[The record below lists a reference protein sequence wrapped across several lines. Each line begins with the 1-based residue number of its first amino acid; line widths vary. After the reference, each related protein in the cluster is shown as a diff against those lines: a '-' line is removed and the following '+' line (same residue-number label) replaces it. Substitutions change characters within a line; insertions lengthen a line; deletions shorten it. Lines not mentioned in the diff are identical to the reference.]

1 MKSIKES
8 AEEYA
13 AIASGVID
21 GNTKA
26 AYLAG
31 AKVVVDEM
39 KKYHSA
45 KFREAEEQ
53 WKDAKRVSS
62 DEAGGLSNLA
72 DAHLA
77 AENFA
82 IDLIPE

>member
-1 MKSIKES
+1 MKTIAEQ
-8 AEEYA
+8 AEEF
-13 AIASGVID
+13 SQSPVVRQ
-21 GNTKA
+21 

-31 AKVVVDEM
+31 AKAVIDEM

-53 WKDAKRVSS
+53 WKDAKRVGS
-62 DEAGGLSNLA
+62 DEASALSNLA

-82 IDLIPE
+82 IDLIPES